1 MKHLR
6 VFALGLLIFGLPI
19 LGCVQQA
26 GDQSDAGWI
35 TLLDGSNLDHWT
47 TVGKA
52 NWRVV
57 DGVVQADQGNGHLV
71 SKNSYSDFQ
80 IRAEFWV
87 DTPANSG
94 IFIRCADPQ
103 KIGTAT
109 CYEVN
114 INDDRPEADYS
125 TGAIV
130 GVAKLSPPIPKAG
143 GRWNTME
150 ITAKGPQM
158 SVVLNGVRTAAGRD
172 AKFASGRDHYPV
184 HPWPGEVPQAA
195 NPAAMT
201 GVDLVFLAVVGLRG
215 HN

>member
-1 MKHLR
+1 MKHLP
-6 VFALGLLIFGLPI
+6 VFALALLIFGLPI

-26 GDQSDAGWI
+26 GDQSDSGWI

-130 GVAKLSPPIPKAG
+130 GVAKVSPPIPKAG

-158 SVVLNGVRTAAGRD
+158 SCRAKRRSHRRGAGCQVCQRT
-172 AKFASGRDHYPV
+172 DHNPV
-184 HPWPGEVPQAA
+184 HPWPGEVSQAA
-195 NPAAMT
+195 NPAAMNR
-201 GVDLVFLAVVGLRG
+201 VDSFILVVVGLRR
-215 HN
+215 

>member
-1 MKHLR
+1 MKNLR
-6 VFALGLLIFGLPI
+6 AFAPVLLIFGVTL

-26 GDQSDAGWI
+26 GDQSDSGWI

-114 INDDRPEADYS
+114 INDDRPEAEYS

-130 GVAKLSPPIPKAG
+130 NVAKVSPPIPKAG

-158 SVVLNGVRTAAGRD
+158 SVVLNGVRTAEGRD
-172 AKFASGRDHYPV
+172 AKFASGVITIQYTRGLV
-184 HPWPGEVPQAA
+184 KFRKLQIRPQ
-195 NPAAMT
+195 
-201 GVDLVFLAVVGLRG
+201 
-215 HN
+215 